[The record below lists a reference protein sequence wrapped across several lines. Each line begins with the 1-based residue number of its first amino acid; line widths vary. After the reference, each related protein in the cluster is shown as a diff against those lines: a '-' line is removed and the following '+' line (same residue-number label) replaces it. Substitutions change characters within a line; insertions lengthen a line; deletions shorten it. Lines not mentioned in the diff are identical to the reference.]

1 MYVCMPPL
9 GFCLSLGAS
18 PPLPVL
24 GCPSP
29 HAAGVQHVP
38 WGLLVAVGRA
48 PGSRIPAR
56 TLGARGCRG
65 PGPGQQDSSTYPGG
79 SRLPRLPWAGPRA
92 AGFQHVPWGLLVA
105 VGRARAGVSGGRPG
119 GRQQENLKAA
129 AGGRQQQNTRF
140 CDRWAGRRLLPKN
153 DVFLLTKTAK

>member
-1 MYVCMPPL
+1 MSSLVYVCMYAPP
-9 GFCLSLGAS
+9 GFLSLPGGV
-18 PPLPVL
+18 PPPPCPGVSLPP
-24 GCPSP
+24 C
-29 HAAGVQHVP
+29 
-38 WGLLVAVGRA
+38 
-48 PGSRIPAR
+48 SRSPAR
-56 TLGARGCRG
+56 TLGAPGCRG
-65 PGPGQQDSSTYPGG
+65 PGPGQQNSSTYPRG
-79 SRLPRLPWAGPRA
+79 SRLPWAGPRA